1 MNNIFEKHI
10 NSTQKRLKKYNS
22 LILKNKYDKEISE
35 ELIKSYIEARY
46 YNEGVDNKIRIF
58 YRRIYDAVKNKSEK
72 LIKKYPRKTDQILEH
87 LSLVQYYFYFDNV
100 RNNLPIE
107 NIINAIDEKRKT
119 KFNVKILEGED
130 FKTEFANLVKSD
142 IDAIDE
148 ALELYDSSDFY
159 LDIKKIIP
167 KNKEFFDVKLK
178 YTFEFPEIFS
188 EEIIEEVFNTDI
200 TAEDKLF
207 VEYPM
212 IANVAL
218 KDVIVGNF
226 SKKYVCEF
234 TPDVL
239 NKKKKLEQLLDVLK
253 NQAAQDKVLFEIKY
267 DDYKNYKDD
276 IFRLINR
283 GFKFVL
289 RTNENMP
296 KLPKEELTMLE
307 VFEAIITNTKDVNK
321 KQYKKIKIL
330 EV

>member
-22 LILKNKYDKEISE
+22 LILKNKYDREISE

-46 YNEGVDNKIRIF
+46 YNEGVDSKIRIF
-58 YRRIYDAVKNKSEK
+58 YRRIYDAVKKKSEK

-100 RNNLPIE
+100 RSNLPIE
-107 NIINAIDEKRKT
+107 NIINSIDEKRKT
-119 KFNVKILEGED
+119 KYNIKVSENED
-130 FKTEFANLVKSD
+130 FAKDFAKLVAED
-142 IDAIDE
+142 IALVDE
-148 ALELYDSSDFY
+148 NLELYDSSDFY
-159 LDIKKIIP
+159 LDIKKVTP
-167 KNKEFFDVKLK
+167 KNKEYFDVKLK

-188 EEIIEEVFNTDI
+188 EEIIEDVFNSDI

-212 IANVAL
+212 IANIAL

-226 SKKYVCEF
+226 SKKYICEF
-234 TPDVL
+234 APDVL
-239 NKKKKLEQLLDVLK
+239 NKKKKLEQLLDILD
-253 NQAAQDKVLFEIKY
+253 NQSAQDKVLFQIKY
-267 DDYKNYKDD
+267 DDYKTYKQD

-283 GFKFVL
+283 GFKFAL

-307 VFEAIITNTKDVNK
+307 VFEVIITNTKDVNK